1 MAQLFLLGGI
11 SLPVSQ
17 PEEAFAEKA
26 RRFVQ
31 ERIPGAHVESTKIYK
46 RSLDCRKAPQIQ
58 RVCTVLA
65 EVACTKEQA
74 QRLLHAEGNVRLFS
88 EDTLRISRGTEK
100 AAGRVAV
107 IGFGPCGMFAA
118 LLLSEAG
125 YAPIV
130 FERGDDVAQRIQAVS
145 LFREQ
150 HRLNLRSNI
159 QFGAGGAGTFSDGK
173 LTTRIHD
180 PKCRYVLRR
189 FVDFGADPDILIDAK
204 PHLGTDV
211 LPGIVSNL
219 RDAVKRHGGEFHFTT
234 TVKAFSKNTDGALV
248 LHTDRGDFACGAAV
262 FAPGHSARDTYRMLL
277 DNAYPLIP
285 KPFSVGVRIE
295 HLQSDINQ
303 MIYKGA
309 QERESLPPAE
319 YALSMREGARG
330 VYSFCMCPGGEVVGA
345 ASEEGGVVVNGM
357 SNSLRDGRNA
367 NAALAVSVLP
377 EDFSAD
383 CRRAIEFQRTLEQ
396 AAFAAGG
403 KSYACPLQTV
413 GDFLADTSQAEPS
426 RVLPTYLGGFYKTC
440 NLKTVLPPFVTMMLS
455 SGIRFFGRR
464 YSGFDM
470 PQALLCAVESRTSAP
485 LRILRTEQGYI
496 PGHDLLYPA
505 GEGAGYAGGIT
516 SAACDG
522 LTAALS
528 LMARFAPPQEK
539 ELG

>member
-1 MAQLFLLGGI
+1 MAQRFLLGGI

-17 PEEAFAEKA
+17 PEEAFVEKA

-180 PKCRYVLRR
+180 PKCRYVLQR

-211 LPGIVSNL
+211 LPGMFPICAKPSNGTAANFILQPPSKLFQKTQTGLWFCTPIGAILPAGRLFL
-219 RDAVKRHGGEFHFTT
+219 R
-234 TVKAFSKNTDGALV
+234 
-248 LHTDRGDFACGAAV
+248 RG
-262 FAPGHSARDTYRMLL
+262 
-277 DNAYPLIP
+277 IP
-285 KPFSVGVRIE
+285 
-295 HLQSDINQ
+295 
-303 MIYKGA
+303 
-309 QERESLPPAE
+309 
-319 YALSMREGARG
+319 
-330 VYSFCMCPGGEVVGA
+330 
-345 ASEEGGVVVNGM
+345 
-357 SNSLRDGRNA
+357 
-367 NAALAVSVLP
+367 
-377 EDFSAD
+377 
-383 CRRAIEFQRTLEQ
+383 RAIHT
-396 AAFAAGG
+396 
-403 KSYACPLQTV
+403 ACCLTMPIRL
-413 GDFLADTSQAEPS
+413 FRS
-426 RVLPTYLGGFYKTC
+426 
-440 NLKTVLPPFVTMMLS
+440 PF
-455 SGIRFFGRR
+455 
-464 YSGFDM
+464 
-470 PQALLCAVESRTSAP
+470 P
-485 LRILRTEQGYI
+485 
-496 PGHDLLYPA
+496 
-505 GEGAGYAGGIT
+505 
-516 SAACDG
+516 
-522 LTAALS
+522 
-528 LMARFAPPQEK
+528 
-539 ELG
+539 